1 MTDNLT
7 HHNLKAEWVS
17 DKHGTAVMLTQQD
30 ESGCYEPSTVL
41 VHPWQLRAVCEQFGL
56 VAANPVAARN
66 IATLTRRMVALRDR
80 IESLRDYMAEFS
92 DHDHADLSA
101 EMTRINALA
110 DLACEWCRD
119 FTDEPEEVI
128 TVITP
133 APPNPSTVDTPS
145 EQGSLL

>member
-56 VAANPVAARN
+56 VAASNPVAARN

-80 IESLRDYMAEFS
+80 IESLRDYIADFS
-92 DHDHADLSA
+92 DHAHADLSA

-110 DLACEWCRD
+110 DLAREWCHD
-119 FTDEPEEVI
+119 LTDDEQGEPQSIAPEVV
-128 TVITP
+128 TVTTP
-133 APPNPSTVDTPS
+133 AA
-145 EQGSLL
+145 QGSLL